1 MAVTPPVPPNSIN
14 VSVSGTED
22 QASITVPFT
31 GTDVDGTVTEFRVV
45 ITLPQHGVLKDG
57 NGNVLKIG
65 DTVPATGNAA
75 NVYFVP
81 DANWNGQ
88 TTFQYAARDNAGLQD
103 PTPATVTINVTPVN
117 DPPETS
123 NTSASGAEDAA
134 GIAVTLT
141 GSDIDGTVASF
152 TIKDLPA
159 NGVLK
164 YNGVTLNVGDSVPAS
179 GNSAT
184 VTFVPNANWN
194 GETTF
199 NYASKDN
206 EGLSDAT
213 PAKATITVTPVND
226 PPETVDVSASGAED
240 TPVNIV
246 LKGSDVDGTVSSFT
260 IKDLPA
266 NGVLKYNG
274 ATLNV
279 GDSVPATGNS
289 ATVVFV
295 PNANWNG
302 ETSFNYAS
310 KDNDGLSDATPAKA
324 TVTVTPVNDPPET
337 VNTSGSGAEDTD
349 VSLTLSGSD
358 SDGTVQGFV
367 IKTLPDNGVLKLNG
381 VALNVGDVVP
391 ATAGAATVTFT
402 PGADW
407 NGTTTFNYAS
417 KDNDGLEDPTP
428 ATGTITVT
436 PVADPPETIDTAST
450 GQEDTPVAVSLMG
463 SDADGTVASFTIST
477 LPSNG
482 VLKDGNGN
490 VLKVG
495 DSVAAVNGAATVYFH
510 PTAQWSGETAFD
522 YASKDN
528 ENLVDA
534 TPATATITVEAVND
548 PPETDNTSA
557 TGAEDSSSIAVNL
570 SGSDT
575 DGAVTSFTITSLP
588 TNGVL
593 KDADGNVLK
602 IGDTVAASGGGATV
616 FFTPNANWNGD
627 TGFNYASKD
636 DEGLSDPTP
645 ALATI
650 KVTPVND
657 APETNNTS
665 ATGNED
671 QPVAVSLSGTDPDG
685 TVQSFTIT
693 SLPENGV
700 LKDGN
705 GNVLKIG
712 DTVLATGNGATVYFT
727 PNADWNGETNFN
739 YASKDNEGL
748 SDETPATAN
757 IKVNPVNDAPET
769 DNTSATGQEDSAINI
784 VLSGS
789 DPDGT
794 VTSFTIKD
802 LPANGV
808 LKDGNGNVLK
818 VGDTVTAVDGEA
830 TVTFTPNANWN
841 GDTSFHYASKDNE
854 GLEDPTPAKADIS
867 VTPVND
873 APETASITANGQE
886 DGPPI
891 AVALSGSDIDGVV
904 KVFTINSLPNNGVL
918 KDANGNV
925 LKVGDTVVASGNGA
939 TVFFTPNA
947 NWNGTTEFDYASRDN
962 ENLDD
967 LTPGTAT
974 INVASVNDAPD
985 TADSVAKGTK
995 GATDLPLTLT
1005 GSDSDGTV
1013 TSFVIKGLPANGTL
1027 KDANGNVLKVGDTVT
1042 ANANGEAQVFFT
1054 PTSTFTGAV
1063 TFKYASKDNE
1073 GLEDSTPATGTVTI
1087 TAPPSAPDPKP
1098 PETINTSAT
1107 GNEDQVKIEIKLSGT
1122 DSDGT
1127 VKSFTIN
1134 DLPAN
1139 GKLYDANGN
1148 VLKAGDVVAAT
1159 ANGATVYFT
1168 PTANWNGT
1176 TTFHYASGDNDNLND
1191 ATPATATI
1199 KINSVNDGPDTC
1211 DVSIKANDCADK
1223 FKVVLAGTDV
1233 DGKVVSFKITD
1244 LPTDGVLKD
1253 ANGKTIT
1260 KDTVITASNNQ
1271 AYVYF
1276 YPTSNWDG
1284 STTFKYAA
1292 VDNSGAQDTTPA
1304 TATIKTDHGN
1314 EGPTT
1319 ADVTVSGK
1327 EDGGPVTLK
1336 LTGADTDGT
1345 VTAFKINALA
1355 PNGVLKNSSGR
1366 VLKVGDTV
1374 TATNGTATVT
1384 FTPNADWSGSTTF
1397 KYSAKDNDGAYDST
1411 PATGTIKII
1420 GDNDAPVTK
1429 DVTASGCEDGGKI
1442 SVCLAGTDADGKVV
1456 SFTITDLPANGVLT
1470 DASGKVLKVGDVV
1483 TASNN
1488 GATVYFTPNAEWSG
1502 STSFKYAA
1510 KDDSGAVDATPG
1522 TAKVVVSEVN
1532 DAPTTN
1538 AVTATGAEDGGPVK
1552 VVLSGADIDGTVTG
1566 FKISTIPANGV
1577 FKDAAGNVLSAGSV
1591 IAASGGQA
1599 TVYFTPK
1606 ADFSGDVTFQYA
1618 AKDNAGLYDASPA
1631 NGKISITAVNDAPK
1645 AVADT
1650 ASVTAGQSVKL
1661 TSLLSNDTDPDG
1673 DKLTITSV
1681 QGATKG
1687 SALLNSDGTVT
1698 FTATAGQ
1705 SGAGG
1710 FTYTVSDGHGGTA
1723 TATVS
1728 VDIKAAA
1735 SAPAGPSGPGVHT
1748 AAWWQSTGAVY
1759 WDGATDPAGTKHSPT
1774 DAGYPKA
1781 ELTYSVDTNAN
1792 GTVDSKD
1799 YLLIGD
1805 FNKNGVTDN
1814 GEHTLLISRADA
1826 KALLSSTDSDARAV
1840 LGKELVATWLNYLS
1854 ENPVGTTANGA
1865 APAWFVQEAVD
1876 WLSQL
1881 SGTTKTLANGVTNS
1895 GAVSSG
1901 HFVGADVSQYGAS
1914 WNTGINLDGQSGIQ
1928 YSGKDVMAG
1937 DDIHDALAQ
1946 YNGVGKIGS
1955 TIWAV
1960 DA

>member
-1 MAVTPPVPPNSIN
+1 MAVTPPIPPNSANVN
-14 VSVSGTED
+14 VSGAED

-31 GTDVDGTVTEFRVV
+31 GTDLDGTVTEFRVV
-45 ITLPQHGVLKDG
+45 VTLPQHGVLKDG

-88 TTFQYAARDNAGLQD
+88 TTFQYAARDNVGLQD
-103 PTPATVTINVTPVN
+103 PTPATVTITVTPVN
-117 DPPETS
+117 DAPETN
-123 NTSASGAEDAA
+123 NTSAAGAEDAA
-134 GIAVTLT
+134 GIAVTLS
-141 GSDIDGTVASF
+141 GSDIDGTVSSF

-164 YNGVTLNVGDSVPAS
+164 FNGVTLNVGDSVPAT
-179 GNSAT
+179 GNSAV

-194 GETTF
+194 GETNF

-226 PPETVDVSASGAED
+226 PPETNDVAASGAED
-240 TPVNIV
+240 TPVNVV
-246 LKGSDVDGTVSSFT
+246 LKGSDVDGTVASFT

-266 NGVLKYNG
+266 NGVLKFNG
-274 ATLNV
+274 VTLNV
-279 GDSVPATGNS
+279 GDSVPATGGS

-302 ETSFNYAS
+302 DTSFNYAS
-310 KDNDGLSDATPAKA
+310 KDNEGLSDATPAKA

-358 SDGTVQGFV
+358 VDGTVQGFV
-367 IKTLPDNGVLKLNG
+367 IKTLPENGVLKLNG
-381 VALNVGDVVP
+381 NVLNVGDVVP
-391 ATAGAATVTFT
+391 ATGGAATVTFT

-436 PVADPPETIDTAST
+436 PVADPPETTDTAST
-450 GQEDTPVAVSLMG
+450 GAEDTPVAVSLMG
-463 SDADGTVASFTIST
+463 SDADGTVVSFTIST

-548 PPETDNTSA
+548 PPETENTSA

-570 SGSDT
+570 SGSDI
-575 DGAVTSFTITSLP
+575 DGSVTSFTINTLP
-588 TNGVL
+588 ANGVL

-627 TGFNYASKD
+627 TSFNYASKD

-645 ALATI
+645 ALASI

-671 QPVAVSLSGTDPDG
+671 QPVAVSLSGSDPDG

-693 SLPENGV
+693 SLPANGV

-705 GNVLKIG
+705 GNVLKVG
-712 DTVLATGNGATVYFT
+712 DTIPATGNGATVYFT
-727 PNADWNGETNFN
+727 PAPDWNGETNFN

-748 SDETPATAN
+748 SDDSPATAS

-769 DNTSATGQEDSAINI
+769 DNTSATGQEDTAINI

-789 DPDGT
+789 DPDGS

-802 LPANGV
+802 LPANGT
-808 LKDGNGNVLK
+808 LKDANGNTLS
-818 VGDTVTAVDGEA
+818 VGSTVTATDGEA
-830 TVTFTPNANWN
+830 TVTFTPNTNWN
-841 GDTSFHYASKDNE
+841 GDTSFHYSSKDNE
-854 GLEDPTPAKADIS
+854 GLEDPTPATADIS

-873 APETASITANGQE
+873 GPDTANVTANGQE

-904 KVFTINSLPNNGVL
+904 KLFTINSLPTNGVL
-918 KDANGNV
+918 KDGQGNV
-925 LKVGDTVVASGNGA
+925 LKAGDTIVASGNGA
-939 TVFFTPNA
+939 TVYFTPNA

-962 ENLDD
+962 DNQDD

-974 INVASVNDAPD
+974 INVASVNDGPD

-1005 GSDSDGTV
+1005 GSDPDGSV
-1013 TSFVIKGLPANGTL
+1013 TSFIVKSLPTNGVL
-1027 KDANGNVLKVGDTVT
+1027 KDGNGNVLKVGDSVT

-1054 PTSTFTGAV
+1054 PATTFTGV
-1063 TFKYASKDNE
+1063 VNFKYASKDNE

-1098 PETINTSAT
+1098 PETNNTSAT
-1107 GNEDQVKIEIKLSGT
+1107 GVEDQLKIDINLSGT

-1139 GKLYDANGN
+1139 GKLYDTAGN
-1148 VLKAGDVVAAT
+1148 LLSAGSVITAT
-1159 ANGATVYFT
+1159 ANGAKVVFV
-1168 PTANWNGT
+1168 PNANWNGT
-1176 TTFHYASGDNDNLND
+1176 TTFHYASTDNENLND

-1199 KINSVNDGPDTC
+1199 KVTSVNDGPDTC
-1211 DVSIKANDCADK
+1211 DVTIKANDCAEK

-1233 DGKVVSFKITD
+1233 DGKVVSFKVTD

-1260 KDTVITASNNQ
+1260 KDTVITASNGQ

-1276 YPTSNWDG
+1276 YPANNWDG

-1314 EGPTT
+1314 QGPTT
-1319 ADVTVSGK
+1319 NDITVSGK
-1327 EDGGPVTLK
+1327 EDGGAVTLK
-1336 LTGADTDGT
+1336 LTGADSDGT
-1345 VTAFKINALA
+1345 VTGFKINVLPA
-1355 PNGVLKNSSGR
+1355 NGVLRDGNK

-1374 TATNGTATVT
+1374 AATNGSATVT
-1384 FTPNADWSGSTTF
+1384 FTPNADWSGTTTF
-1397 KYSAKDNDGAYDST
+1397 KYSAKDNDGAFDST
-1411 PATGTIKII
+1411 PGTGTIKIV
-1420 GDNDAPVTK
+1420 GDNDAPITK
-1429 DVTASGCEDGGKI
+1429 DITASGCEDDEKI

-1456 SFTITDLPANGVLT
+1456 SFTITELPANGVLT
-1470 DASGKVLKVGDVV
+1470 DGSRVLKVGDVV

-1488 GATVYFTPNAEWSG
+1488 GATLTFKPNPEWSG
-1502 STSFKYAA
+1502 STSFKYTA
-1510 KDDSGAVDATPG
+1510 KDNEGAVDATPG
-1522 TAKVVVSEVN
+1522 TAKIVVTAVN

-1538 AVTATGAEDGGPVK
+1538 NVTATGLEDKEVK
-1552 VVLSGADIDGTVTG
+1552 VTLSGADIDGTVTA
-1566 FKISTIPANGV
+1566 FKISSVPANGV
-1577 FKDAAGNVLSAGSV
+1577 FKDAGGNVLSAGSIV
-1591 IAASGGQA
+1591 AAISGQA
-1599 TVYFTPK
+1599 VVSFTPK

-1631 NGKISITAVNDAPK
+1631 TGKISITAVNDAPT
-1645 AVADT
+1645 AVNDT
-1650 ASVTAGQSVKL
+1650 TSVTAGQSVKL

-1673 DKLTITSV
+1673 DKLSITSV

-1687 SALLNSDGTVT
+1687 TVALNSDGTVT
-1698 FTATAGQ
+1698 FSATAGQ

-1710 FTYTVSDGHGGTA
+1710 FTYTISDGHGGTA
-1723 TATVS
+1723 TASVS
-1728 VDIKAAA
+1728 VDIKTAA
-1735 SAPAGPSGPGVHT
+1735 SSPSGPTGPGVHT
-1748 AAWWQSTGAVY
+1748 AAWWQTTGAVY
-1759 WDGATDPAGTKHSPT
+1759 WDGAADASSVKHSPNF
-1774 DAGYPKA
+1774 AGYPKA
-1781 ELTYSVDTNAN
+1781 ELTYSVDINAN

-1826 KALLSSTDSDARAV
+1826 KTLLGSTDGDAREV

-1854 ENPVGTTANGA
+1854 ENPVGTTANGS

-1881 SGTTKTLANGVTNS
+1881 AGTNKTLANGVTNS
-1895 GAVSSG
+1895 GAMSNG
-1901 HFVGADVSQYGAS
+1901 HFVGSDVSQYGGA
-1914 WNTGINLDGQSGIQ
+1914 WNTGINLDNQSGIQ

-1937 DDIHDALAQ
+1937 DDIQDALQ
-1946 YNGVGKIGS
+1946 MYNNIGKIGS
-1955 TIWAV
+1955 TIWAN